1 MMVLLS
7 KYTRKTS
14 SVLKSVLEQ
23 EYSLEVPGSAA
34 LSKSSWCFLIGKRM
48 GFFELRG

>member
-1 MMVLLS
+1 MVLLS

-34 LSKSSWCFLIGKRM
+34 LSKSTMVIYWKLMCGYS
-48 GFFELRG
+48 

>member
-1 MMVLLS
+1 MTVLLS

-34 LSKSSWCFLIGKRM
+34 WSKCLWCF
-48 GFFELRG
+48 